1 MWKVEAAEKV
11 PIHSN
16 LPVQRDEKILIH
28 KRQRQFDSTRQNKH
42 GIARLLLKI
51 LFVTTSDSL
60 KLSDSIKLLGQ
71 VIFSVHL
78 VV

>member
-1 MWKVEAAEKV
+1 MWKLEAAEKV

-16 LPVQRDEKILIH
+16 LPVQRDKKILIH
-28 KRQRQFDSTRQNKH
+28 RRQRQSDSTRQNKH

-71 VIFSVHL
+71 VIFSLHL
-78 VV
+78 FI